1 VTNPVRLRVVT
12 TSSHNPE
19 GCDFHIRNLKW
30 ATDDAPIYLQTVKGY
45 PENISDG
52 LEVDYVHALHHNRP
66 EDYARWR
73 PGGYFRFYNPMA
85 RMDFSDVD
93 VVLFMQQDIILT
105 EKVLELAKLCRDTGT
120 IVVNFCM
127 HLHNTLYWRA
137 CCPGPNCHKR
147 DGEVFYPRVWEG
159 ATLLPARLVREA
171 IQENV
176 AFDHRFQSL
185 SEGSWLYEASLKE
198 LSDCVISSEHPTV
211 NGPGRVELKEFFQH
225 ILSRG
230 YDEIMFELMLYAVH
244 KRIPYF
250 LLSQNSAASPYAVHL
265 CGIDPAYRASKGE
278 LYHNLSVI
286 DSIKKRRVE
295 QFKGNI
301 AFMCLMNGTAPQDNK
316 TAKYLATGPSVFA
329 VTAALAK
336 YGAQWMTGVELGN
349 LSWARE
355 EICKAASAKRPPGI
369 HQNIR
374 GKLPSK

>member
-1 VTNPVRLRVVT
+1 MTNPVRLRVVT

-30 ATDDAPIYLQTVKGY
+30 ATDDAPIYLQTVRGY
-45 PENISDG
+45 PENISAG
-52 LEVDYVHALHHNRP
+52 LEVDYVHAFRYDRP

-127 HLHNTLYWRA
+127 HRHNTLY
-137 CCPGPNCHKR
+137 KR

-159 ATLLPARLVREA
+159 ATLLPAGLVREA

-176 AFDHRFQSL
+176 AFDSKFQSL

-211 NGPGRVELKEFFQH
+211 NGPGHVELKEFFQH

-244 KRIPYF
+244 NRIPYF
-250 LLSQNSAASPYAVHL
+250 LLSQNSMASPYAVHL
-265 CGIDPAYRASKGE
+265 CGIDPAYRASEGE
-278 LYHNLSVI
+278 LYRNLSVI

-301 AFMCLMNGTAPQDNK
+301 AFMCLMNGTASQDNK
-316 TAKYLATGPSVFA
+316 TAKYLSTGPAVFA
-329 VTAALAK
+329 ATAALAK

-355 EICKAASAKRPPGI
+355 ELLKIASAKRPSGI
-369 HQNIR
+369 HQNVW